1 MYKLNSRLLPK
12 VICNLFKENNEIP
25 NYYTRTKD
33 MFRISHESQIFSSV
47 GAKFGMHLV

>member
-1 MYKLNSRLLPK
+1 MYELNSGLLPK
-12 VICNLFKENNEIP
+12 VICNFFKKNSEIP

-33 MFRISHESQIFSSV
+33 MFRISHESQILSSV